1 MNPYDYICDLQVKSI
16 TSAQESIETALF
28 SLYEEKEIYQISVK
42 ELCVRAN
49 VARSTFY
56 TYYDVI
62 DDCLLEIENR
72 MICEIVA
79 LNDKLIGQETIHKS
93 DMSFYD
99 KTILYIREN
108 QKKLYLFLV
117 KRPNYRFI
125 NKWKDGIKYHLFNR
139 IPKTLNEK
147 NKELTLELIACEA
160 IGAYQYGIQNPY
172 DIDSEY
178 VKNLIWITLNMY
190 IGQ

>member
-1 MNPYDYICDLQVKSI
+1 MNPYNYVCDLQVKNI
-16 TSAQESIETALF
+16 TSAQEAIENTLI
-28 SLYEEKEIYQISVK
+28 SLYEEKEVYQISVK
-42 ELCVRAN
+42 ELCARAN

-72 MICEIVA
+72 MIREIEA
-79 LNDKLIGQETIHKS
+79 LNDTLIGPDSIQEL

-99 KTILYIREN
+99 KTILYVQEN
-108 QKKLYLFLV
+108 HKKLYLFLV

-125 NKWKDGIKYHLFNR
+125 NKWKDGIKYHLFER

-160 IGAYQYGIQNPY
+160 IGAYRFGLQNPY

-178 VKNLIWITLNMY
+178 VKKLILRTLSTY
-190 IGQ
+190 IEQ